1 MLHPKIDFIYQI
13 NLNEHYKH
21 VVNNKTA
28 TKTIP
33 NTSFNYPPT
42 HQTKIKKKQQTI
54 AKLDTS
60 N

>member
-42 HQTKIKKKQQTI
+42 HQTKKKQQQTI
-54 AKLDTS
+54 AKLNTS